1 MLLILTNK
9 LTNKTKLFLL
19 LTEYPLQ
26 QLLIFVNLFFLLFL
40 IFK

>member
-1 MLLILTNK
+1 MLLI

-26 QLLIFVNLFFLLFL
+26 QLLIFVNLFFFT
-40 IFK
+40 IFNI